1 MNRKRALR
9 RRAVAALLLLLSVG
23 MLTLFFR
30 ESANG
35 VVHHAQ
41 DVGMSVVRPLQ
52 AGAARA
58 TKPFRDAWNWFGD
71 LFHAKAENQRLRKEV
86 AQLSQGV
93 AAGLATQAEN
103 QQLRGMLHYT
113 RDKIFPTSMR
123 FATARVIARSTSA
136 WYSTVTIDVGSSSG
150 VKLYDPVIND
160 LGLVG
165 RITDVTSN
173 AAQVQLI
180 TDQQS
185 FVDAAV
191 QKGGAQG
198 VLAGSVTGDL
208 TLQYVDKSEKVQVGS
223 YVLTSGIK
231 GSIFVRG
238 IPIGVVTQVGQQDVE
253 LYQSISVQPFV
264 DFHRL
269 DLVMVVLP

>member
-1 MNRKRALR
+1 
-9 RRAVAALLLLLSVG
+9 

-30 ESANG
+30 DSANG
-35 VVHHAQ
+35 IVHHAQ
-41 DVGMSVVRPLQ
+41 DVGLSIVRPLQ
-52 AGAARA
+52 TGAARA

-71 LFHAKAENQRLRKEV
+71 LFHAKAENKRLQNEV
-86 AQLSQGV
+86 AQLRQAV
-93 AAGLATQAEN
+93 ANTLATQSEN
-103 QQLRGMLHYT
+103 DQLVKMLGYT
-113 RDKIFPTSMR
+113 RGQIFPR
-123 FATARVIARSTSA
+123 GVHFATARVIARSTSA
-136 WYSTVTIDVGSSSG
+136 WYSTVTIDVGSGSG
-150 VKLYDPVIND
+150 VKLYDPVVND

-165 RITDVTSN
+165 RITDVTSDT
-173 AAQVQLI
+173 AQVQLI

-191 QKGGAQG
+191 VKGGAQG
-198 VLAGSVTGDL
+198 VLSGSVTGDL

-253 LYQSISVQPFV
+253 LYQSIAVQPFV

-269 DLVMVVLP
+269 DLVMVVLQ